1 MRVYNCPVSPL
12 FRFPM
17 SYHIVSTLQF
27 GPCVALVISK
37 LRITLEIAKQNSVE
51 AVKTNWVVI
60 LIIIR

>member
-1 MRVYNCPVSPL
+1 
-12 FRFPM
+12 M